1 MKKGLLFFI
10 LMACILN
17 IHASTE
23 DTIKSGRKTD
33 NFYLQLYGGIN
44 KSANENLPWTE
55 FSSYPWSYGAFV
67 CIGREITP

>member
-10 LMACILN
+10 LMAYILN
-17 IHASTE
+17 MHASTE

-33 NFYLQLYGGIN
+33 NFYLQLFGGIN

-55 FSSYPWSYGAFV
+55 F
-67 CIGREITP
+67 